1 MPCLSSSV
9 HTLWQ
14 LLQYPVI
21 AWPPFV
27 AYLPESEQALRLGL
41 SDIHLLM
48 YERLLFIITQKDILF
63 IKRMNLYSRD
73 IRWAASIHLGR
84 VKLAE
89 MANTALL

>member
-21 AWPPFV
+21 ACPPFV

-48 YERLLFIITQKDILF
+48 CERLLFIITQKDISF
-63 IKRMNLYSRD
+63 INRMNLYSRD
-73 IRWAASIHLGR
+73 SGRTASFC
-84 VKLAE
+84 LA
-89 MANTALL
+89 